1 MAHFA
6 ELDNNIVQQ
15 VIVVSNEDTLD
26 SQGNESE
33 DVGIQFCTDLLG
45 GVWKQTSYNSNI
57 RKNYAG
63 IGYSYDET
71 RDAFIAP
78 QPYAS
83 WVLDEN
89 TCWWEAPIPYP
100 TDLVE
105 GEEANWDEDTLSW
118 IVTVMGE

>member
-45 GVWKQTSYNSNI
+45 GVWKQTSYNSN
-57 RKNYAG
+57 N
-63 IGYSYDET
+63 
-71 RDAFIAP
+71 
-78 QPYAS
+78 Q
-83 WVLDEN
+83 
-89 TCWWEAPIPYP
+89 
-100 TDLVE
+100 
-105 GEEANWDEDTLSW
+105 
-118 IVTVMGE
+118 